1 MYTFVAN
8 KKPRNM
14 KIRKINYEAPLCEEF
29 LLSPSG
35 VLAASFVGERLVEDD
50 SDADGVWTTNYLNQ

>member
-1 MYTFVAN
+1 
-8 KKPRNM
+8 M